1 MRELRLKLKK
11 VKTDLYNAI
20 VKRASEIIDNASFDT
35 MSFYDIILINKFFI
49 LGDKGVEWTIN
60 GLRKVDDKIVLVGYN
75 EKDDLGR
82 SKEIPFNF
90 DTLYC
95 DSLNMISWLLDQ
107 DMYNMGMIID

>member
-20 VKRASEIIDNASFDT
+20 VKRASEIVDNARFAT
-35 MSFYDIILINKFFI
+35 VPFYDIILINNISIF
-49 LGDKGVEWTIN
+49 GDRGVEWTVK

-82 SKEIPFNF
+82 SKEIPFNS
-90 DTLYC
+90 DTLSC
-95 DSLNMISWLLDQ
+95 ESLDMISWLLDQ

>member
-20 VKRASEIIDNASFDT
+20 IKRATEIIDNTPFDT
-35 MSFYDIILINKFFI
+35 VPYDIILINNFSI
-49 LGDKGVEWTIN
+49 LGDRGVEWTVN
-60 GLRKVDDKIVLVGYN
+60 GLRKVDNKIVLVGYN
-75 EKDDLGR
+75 EKDDFGR

-90 DTLYC
+90 NTLYC
-95 DSLNMISWLLDQ
+95 DSLDMISWLLDQ